1 MFADPNGMIS
11 TWCHRTI
18 MPLCF
23 ALGAC
28 TSAAPLRIDS
38 APVISTEQL
47 ADSARALHVL
57 NRLTFGPRPG
67 DVERVLQMG
76 VDQWIEQ
83 QLQPSPLLDSRAT
96 AALSECPFW
105 TDPVQTAVQRMSS
118 TVTYSTPRSTV
129 RIISIGLRLV
139 SLDSARRIAPHLAPL
154 YDESIRFVGCRFAR
168 LEASEQQLL
177 EVMGD
182 FWHNHFSIYGPTVRN
197 RGVILE
203 WDRAVIRPNA
213 LGRFRELLGA
223 VAHSPVM
230 LTYLDNDV
238 SSADDQ
244 HPTLI
249 QYLRKRRGGPPPIPR
264 GPSGLNE
271 NFARELLELHTLGV
285 DGGYTQR
292 DVVEVARAFT
302 GWTHSGWR
310 LGCRQGTPILPQF
323 TFEMTCRQPPE
334 HDPVFVFDSTM
345 HDAGSKSVLGQR
357 LKAGRGLEDG
367 EQVLDIIARHP
378 ATARFIAR
386 KLAVRLVSD
395 APPEALVQR
404 AAATFQR
411 TDGDIR
417 EVVRTIVT
425 SPEFNSAGVV
435 GAKIKNPLEFVL
447 STRRALDAP
456 VDTAG
461 ETVDGMIRL
470 GQQPY
475 GHVTPE
481 GWPETASGWMNPGAL
496 MKRMDFAVRVSRSEY
511 ASIPV
516 ESSKLWQSL
525 VDRPFDEQVTGV
537 VAAILNG
544 QVSMELRAALLA
556 TRPADYDARSAVS
569 RQHAL
574 RRLIA
579 LTLGSPAFQQ
589 R

>member
-1 MFADPNGMIS
+1 MLAYSNGMIS

-23 ALGAC
+23 ALSAC

-38 APVISTEQL
+38 SPRAFTHLSDT
-47 ADSARALHVL
+47 ARALHVL
-57 NRLTFGPRPG
+57 ERLTFGPRAG
-67 DVERVLQMG
+67 DVDRVLQIG
-76 VDQWIEQ
+76 VDKWIDE
-83 QLQPSPLLDSRAT
+83 QLQPPPTLDSRAA
-96 AALSECPFW
+96 AALSRCPFW
-105 TDPVQTAVQRMSS
+105 TEPVDAAVGKMSG
-118 TVTYSTPRSTV
+118 TVTYSSGNRTV
-129 RIISIGLRLV
+129 RITSIGLRLI
-139 SLDSARRIAPHLAPL
+139 SRDSAKRIGPQSAL
-154 YDESIRFVGCRFAR
+154 YDESIQFVACRFAR

-197 RGVILE
+197 RGLILE
-203 WDRAVIRPNA
+203 WDRTVIRPNA
-213 LGRFRELLGA
+213 LGRFRDLLGA

-230 LTYLDNDV
+230 LAYLDNDV
-238 SSADDQ
+238 SSASEQ
-244 HPTLI
+244 QPTLI
-249 QYLRKRRGGPPPIPR
+249 EYARKRHGGPPPIPR

-310 LGCRQGTPILPQF
+310 LGCRQGRPISAQLQ
-323 TFEMTCRQPPE
+323 FEMTCRQPPE

-345 HDAGSKSVLGQR
+345 HDAGSKSVLGHS

-386 KLAVRLVSD
+386 KLATRLVSD
-395 APPEALVQR
+395 TPPEALVQR

-411 TDGDIR
+411 SDGDIR

-425 SPEFNSAGVV
+425 SPEFNSANVI
-435 GAKIKNPLEFVL
+435 GAKIKSPLELVL

-461 ETVDGMIRL
+461 ESVDAMIGL

-475 GHVTPE
+475 GHLTPE

-496 MKRMDFAVRVSRSEY
+496 LKRMDFAVRVSRSEY

-516 ESSKLWQSL
+516 ETSKLWQSL
-525 VDRPFDEQVTGV
+525 VDRPFDEQVAGV
-537 VAAILNG
+537 VAAILEG
-544 QVSMELRAALLA
+544 QASMELRAALLA
-556 TRPADYDARSAVS
+556 ARPTAYDPGSADS
-569 RQHAL
+569 RQYAL

-579 LTLGSPAFQQ
+579 LTLGSAAFQQ